1 MTMLPTQSLAQKLD
15 ALSQETVLECLAYIH
30 KRRAHIDQLERLL
43 QARLA
48 QLTSPPAT
56 HQNDELLTADEVAA
70 RLKLSRARV
79 YELVRAC
86 RLAKVQF
93 GKQIR
98 IPSHALDSA
107 GPTDDLTS
115 GR

>member
-1 MTMLPTQSLAQKLD
+1 
-15 ALSQETVLECLAYIH
+15 
-30 KRRAHIDQLERLL
+30 
-43 QARLA
+43 
-48 QLTSPPAT
+48 
-56 HQNDELLTADEVAA
+56 
-70 RLKLSRARV
+70 
-79 YELVRAC
+79 VRAG